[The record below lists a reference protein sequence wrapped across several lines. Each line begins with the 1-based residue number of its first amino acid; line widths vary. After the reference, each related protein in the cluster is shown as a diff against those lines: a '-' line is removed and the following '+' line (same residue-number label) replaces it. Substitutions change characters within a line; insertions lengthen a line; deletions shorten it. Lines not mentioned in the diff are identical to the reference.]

1 MPSMVASSI
10 AKAADDV
17 GDAVAGG
24 ENDDGAPLPH
34 ERLPAM
40 AAVAI
45 SPPRNIRS
53 FCALK
58 AVTSLPLGIILGRGA
73 AVNYFRDTTSGTRRC
88 EPKRLLDRSR
98 RLRAGGIASHQ
109 SPSGE

>member
-24 ENDDGAPLPH
+24 ENDDGAPPQH

-58 AVTSLPLGIILGRGA
+58 AVTSLPLGIIPGRGA
-73 AVNYFRDTTSGTRRC
+73 AVNYFRHAAVRAQA
-88 EPKRLLDRSR
+88 PLDRSG
-98 RLRAGGIASHQ
+98 RLRAGGI
-109 SPSGE
+109 